1 MAVRKRDHL
10 LAVAQRMFCETG
22 FHAVSVDAIL
32 EEAGVA
38 RMTLYKN
45 YGSKEELI
53 IAALKREDR
62 MFRQWLASA
71 VEGKS
76 NHSADRILGLFHA
89 LQDRFVSQGYHGCT
103 FIRASIEY
111 PAPSHPIHRAAREHK
126 EMIRSYLRGLAGE
139 VEGADPMILA
149 EQLYLLFE
157 GAITASQLHGE
168 PWPAEYARQAAEKL
182 LAAPSFE
189 PHPFAKRNK
198 VHRETQVEGS
208 GRLGGRK
215 HYRKH

>member
-45 YGSKEELI
+45 FGSKEDLI
-53 IAALKREDR
+53 VATLKREDR
-62 MFRQWLASA
+62 MFRQWLVSA
-71 VEGKS
+71 VEAKS
-76 NHSADRILGLFHA
+76 NNSDDRLRGLFDA
-89 LQDRFVSQGYHGCT
+89 LHDRFASEGYYGCA

-111 PAPSHPIHRAAREHK
+111 PDPRHPVHRAAREHK
-126 EMIRSYLRGLAGE
+126 EMIRSYLRGLAAE
-139 VEGADPMILA
+139 VEGGDPMALS

-168 PWPAEYARQAAEKL
+168 PWPAEYARRAAEKL
-182 LAAPSFE
+182 LSGTSSIKPRPAAR
-189 PHPFAKRNK
+189 KNK
-198 VHRETQVEGS
+198 VTHLS
-208 GRLGGRK
+208 SSSS
-215 HYRKH
+215 

>member
-1 MAVRKRDHL
+1 MAVRKREHL

-45 YGSKEELI
+45 FGSKQDLI
-53 IAALKREDR
+53 VATLKREDR
-62 MFRQWLASA
+62 MFRQWLVSA
-71 VEGKS
+71 VEARA
-76 NHSADRILGLFHA
+76 NHSEDRILGLFHA
-89 LQDRFVSQGYHGCT
+89 LHHRFASEGYYGCA

-111 PAPSHPIHRAAREHK
+111 PVPGHPVHRAAREHK
-126 EMIRSYLRGLAGE
+126 EMIRSYLRGLAAE
-139 VEGADPMILA
+139 VEGADPMMLS

-168 PWPAEYARQAAEKL
+168 PWPAEYAREAARKL
-182 LAAPSFE
+182 LAAPSIE
-189 PHPFAKRNK
+189 PRSSAKKKK
-198 VHRETQVEGS
+198 VHRETQMERSGELGS
-208 GRLGGRK
+208 AR
-215 HYRKH
+215 H

>member
-1 MAVRKRDHL
+1 MAIRKRDHL
-10 LAVAQRMFCETG
+10 LAVAQRMFCEAG

-45 YGSKEELI
+45 FGSKEDLI
-53 IAALKREDR
+53 VATLRREDR

-71 VEGKS
+71 VEAQS
-76 NHSADRILGLFHA
+76 NHSKDRILGLFHA
-89 LQDRFVSQGYHGCT
+89 LHDRFVSEGYYGCA

-111 PAPSHPIHRAAREHK
+111 PTPGHPVHRVAREHK
-126 EMIRSYLRGLAGE
+126 EMIRSYLRGLAVE
-139 VEGADPMILA
+139 VDGVNPMTLS

-182 LAAPSFE
+182 LAAPSSGAR
-189 PHPFAKRNK
+189 PSAKRNK
-198 VHRETQVEGS
+198 VDRET
-208 GRLGGRK
+208 
-215 HYRKH
+215 